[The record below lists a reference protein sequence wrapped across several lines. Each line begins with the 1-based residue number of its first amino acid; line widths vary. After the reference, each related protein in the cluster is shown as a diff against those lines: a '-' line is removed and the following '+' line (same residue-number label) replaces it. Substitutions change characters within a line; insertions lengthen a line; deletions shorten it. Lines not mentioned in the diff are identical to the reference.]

1 MIAFGW
7 LLWTCWSSID
17 GEPFVGDQEYFY
29 EPDQQDQYDQGK
41 YRMRSSLFS
50 INFNSLIHP
59 ACVFLVK
66 DAQELILYLDSY
78 GYGFG

>member
-1 MIAFGW
+1 MLARVK
-7 LLWTCWSSID
+7 D
-17 GEPFVGDQEYFY
+17 
-29 EPDQQDQYDQGK
+29 K
-41 YRMRSSLFS
+41 YSMGLSLFP

-66 DAQELILYLDSY
+66 DALELILYLDSY